1 MSQVNVFQA
10 KTEFSKLLARIE
22 DGTEEEI
29 VVARNGKPVARLVRW
44 DGPDSRQRIGIAKGL
59 FRVPDDFDQ
68 DDRLIEGLFGG
79 GPS

>member
-22 DGTEEEI
+22 DGSEEEI

-44 DGPDSRQRIGIAKGL
+44 EGPDIRNRIGIAKGL
-59 FRVPDDFDQ
+59 FRVPEDFDE
-68 DDRLIEGLFGG
+68 DNSLIRELFEG
-79 GPS
+79 GPR